1 MPPGPK
7 LEGVDSRVTS
17 NARSTR
23 IVVSGWMR
31 HQNQACTVSV
41 LGVNLCETADVSAR
55 LGNTAAAAVAPP
67 AALVAHQQ
75 PQTNLMP
82 LI

>member
-17 NARSTR
+17 HTRLAR

-31 HQNQACTVSV
+31 HQDQDRMASV
-41 LGVNLCETADVSAR
+41 RAVNL
-55 LGNTAAAAVAPP
+55 
-67 AALVAHQQ
+67 
-75 PQTNLMP
+75 
-82 LI
+82 